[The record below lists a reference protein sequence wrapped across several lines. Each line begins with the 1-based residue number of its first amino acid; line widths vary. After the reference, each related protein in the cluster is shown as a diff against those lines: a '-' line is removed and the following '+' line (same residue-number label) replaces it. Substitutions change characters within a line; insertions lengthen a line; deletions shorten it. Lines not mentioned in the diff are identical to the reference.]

1 MPSELERL
9 RHYYLAAAGGS
20 LPGAAG
26 VSDGS
31 DAAGGSLGAAKG
43 SDGSDAAGVHPM
55 QKIVPRTSYIR
66 APEDDADQVKALLE
80 ELNETAFKRHRAHGR
95 RLDLALSIRR
105 KAQNVAIEAERGIL
119 EGYHRG
125 DHPFM
130 PVHVR
135 ERLDEISRLLSP
147 PSNDNYPRAAAAA
160 V

>member
-20 LPGAAG
+20 
-26 VSDGS
+26 VSDATGGSVS
-31 DAAGGSLGAAKG
+31 DATGGSV
-43 SDGSDAAGVHPM
+43 SDAAGVHPM
-55 QKIVPRTSYIR
+55 QKMVPRTSYIR
-66 APEDDADQVKALLE
+66 APEDDADQVKALLD

-105 KAQNVAIEAERGIL
+105 KAQNVAVEAGRGIL

-130 PVHVR
+130 PEHVR
-135 ERLDEISRLLSP
+135 ERLDEISHLLGP
-147 PSNDNYPRAAAAA
+147 PSQDRYPRAA

>member
-1 MPSELERL
+1 M
-9 RHYYLAAAGGS
+9 
-20 LPGAAG
+20 
-26 VSDGS
+26 
-31 DAAGGSLGAAKG
+31 
-43 SDGSDAAGVHPM
+43 
-55 QKIVPRTSYIR
+55 VPRTSYIR
-66 APEDDADQVKALLE
+66 APEDDADQVKALLD

-147 PSNDNYPRAAAAA
+147 PSHDRYPRAAAAA
-160 V
+160 AV

>member
-9 RHYYLAAAGGS
+9 RHYYLAAAGDS
-20 LPGAAG
+20 
-26 VSDGS
+26 VSD
-31 DAAGGSLGAAKG
+31 AT
-43 SDGSDAAGVHPM
+43 GVHPM
-55 QKIVPRTSYIR
+55 QKMVPRKSSIR
-66 APEDDADQVKALLE
+66 APADDADQVKALLE

-105 KAQNVAIEAERGIL
+105 KAQNVAMEAERGIL

-130 PVHVR
+130 PEHVR
-135 ERLDEISRLLSP
+135 ERLDEISHLLSP
-147 PSNDNYPRAAAAA
+147 PSQDRYPMAAAA

>member
-1 MPSELERL
+1 MPSELDRL

-20 LPGAAG
+20 
-26 VSDGS
+26 VSDATGT
-31 DAAGGSLGAAKG
+31 
-43 SDGSDAAGVHPM
+43 HPV

-105 KAQNVAIEAERGIL
+105 KAQNVAVEAERGIL
-119 EGYHRG
+119 EGHHRG

-135 ERLDEISRLLSP
+135 ERLDEIAHLLGP
-147 PSNDNYPRAAAAA
+147 PTRDVYPRAA